1 MNYLK
6 SPLNYTGSKHKLLKQ
21 IEPLFPK
28 NIDTFVDLFAG
39 GCNVAVNADAK
50 RIIANDIDK
59 NIIEL
64 YGYFKENESKKIIQ
78 DIEKIIKDYELSNTT
93 ECGYEKYNTTSSI
106 GVGKYNKKFYEKL
119 RADYN
124 QKPSPL
130 MFYTTLLFAFNNQIR
145 FNSKGEFNTPVNK
158 RDFNKNIKKNLELFV
173 DKLNILDITFTSQ
186 DFNDI
191 KIPKDSFV
199 YIDPPYL
206 ITQAT
211 YNENN
216 GWNEDKELQL
226 LNYIDALD
234 ARGIKFALSNV
245 FENKGKVH
253 ELLIKWSQKYKVHKL
268 EHNYHNCNYQS
279 KNKNTNSTIEVLII
293 NY

>member
-1 MNYLK
+1 MNYIK
-6 SPLNYTGSKHKLLKQ
+6 SPLNYTGSKYKLLKQ

-28 NIDTFVDLFAG
+28 NIGTFVDLFAG

-50 RIIANDIDK
+50 KVIANDIDA

-64 YGYFKENESKKIIQ
+64 YRYFKENKADEIIK
-78 DIEKIIKDYELSNTT
+78 DIEKIIIKYKLSNTSKY
-93 ECGYEKYNTTSSI
+93 GYEKYNTNSSV
-106 GVGKYNKKFYEKL
+106 GVGKYNKPFYEKL

-124 QKPSPL
+124 KNPTPL
-130 MFYTTLLFAFNNQIR
+130 MFYITLIFAFNNQIR

-158 RDFNKNIKKNLELFV
+158 RDFNKNIKRNLELFV
-173 DKLNILDITFTSQ
+173 DKLSALDITFISQ
-186 DFNDI
+186 NFKDI
-191 KIPKDSFV
+191 KVSKDSFV

-211 YNENN
+211 YNEN
-216 GWNEDKELQL
+216 GAWNEEKELEL
-226 LNYIDALD
+226 LNYMDTLD

-245 FENKGKVH
+245 FENKGRVN
-253 ELLIKWSQKYKVHKL
+253 ELLIKWSEKYKVHKL

-279 KNKNTNSTIEVLII
+279 KNKKINSTIEVLII